1 MSVDQDKREV
11 LLRLGTNR
19 MEGGG
24 VKWSFEPTGERLCH
38 PFPPG
43 HPSLPSGPVCGVDQP
58 VFRVKGAGLTHTSPE
73 TCYFLPPCALR

>member
-1 MSVDQDKREV
+1 MSVDQDKGSAAEA
-11 LLRLGTNR
+11 GN
-19 MEGGG
+19 ESDGGGG

-38 PFPPG
+38 PLPPG